1 MTLEMMKALT
11 SGGGFIALGLAALG
25 SAYGCG
31 AAVMAACGA
40 WKKIYSQNKPAP
52 FQLLVFCGLPLSQTI
67 YGVVLFML
75 IHGKAETAAAFWP
88 MFIFIGLFAGLALC
102 ASAWWQGRGAASACD
117 AFAETGKGFAN
128 YIMVLGII
136 ETVSLFALAFAIIA
150 LPNVSPETEAAMVQ
164 LRATPLPEVQQSAAQ
179 AADVQTP

>member
-1 MTLEMMKALT
+1 MTNEIMQALVT
-11 SGGGFIALGLAALG
+11 GSGFVALGLAALG
-25 SAYGCG
+25 SSIGCG
-31 AAVMAACGA
+31 AAVMSACGA

-75 IHGKAETAAAFWP
+75 INAKKAEAFGQWP
-88 MFIFIGLFAGLALC
+88 MFLLVGIFAGVAMCATALF
-102 ASAWWQGRGAASACD
+102 QGRGAAAACD

-136 ETVSLFALAFAIIA
+136 ETVALFALAFAIIA
-150 LPNVSPETEAAMVQ
+150 IA
-164 LRATPLPEVQQSAAQ
+164 
-179 AADVQTP
+179 

>member
-1 MTLEMMKALT
+1 MTHELMQAMVDGA
-11 SGGGFIALGLAALG
+11 GYMALGLGGLG
-25 SAYGCG
+25 SALGCG
-31 AAVMAACGA
+31 YATMAACGA

-67 YGVVLFML
+67 YGVVLFMM
-75 IHGKAETAAAFWP
+75 IHGKAMNPEYANLWP
-88 MFIFIGLFAGLALC
+88 MFMFLGLFAGVALC
-102 ASAWWQGRGAASACD
+102 SSAIFQGKGAASAID

-150 LPNVSPETEAAMVQ
+150 LPKIA
-164 LRATPLPEVQQSAAQ
+164 
-179 AADVQTP
+179 

>member
-1 MTLEMMKALT
+1 MTNEMMRAMI
-11 SGGGFIALGLAALG
+11 SGGGYVALGLAALG

-67 YGVVLFML
+67 YGVLLFML
-75 IHGKAETAAAFWP
+75 IHGKAANDDFASFWP
-88 MFIFIGLFAGLALC
+88 MFVFLGFFAGIALC
-102 ASAWWQGRGAASACD
+102 ASAWWQGRGAATACD

-128 YIMVLGII
+128 YLMVLGII
-136 ETVSLFALAFAIIA
+136 ETVSLFALVFAILA
-150 LPNVSPETEAAMVQ
+150 LPTEAQA
-164 LRATPLPEVQQSAAQ
+164 AAQ
-179 AADVQTP
+179 AAAHAAAAAIN